1 MLWEGGNRKNGTT
14 AGSKSNVES
23 LICINRCY
31 NHGSRQDRPVAIKL
45 RAFGCLQPQLLW
57 WCHLVNAHEG
67 KAGMVLLAGKL
78 CDPYLSAVCVHWCK
92 KALYKILFL
101 SFPFLT
107 MTPVTVDSLNF
118 PQLQVTSDT
127 LCSSKCKCTV
137 NVTQNGPKH
146 M

>member
-101 SFPFLT
+101 SFPFL
-107 MTPVTVDSLNF
+107 SLTKGRSHRGGHGGRVPRAPYHVPYNDNRQF
-118 PQLQVTSDT
+118 VFEADF
-127 LCSSKCKCTV
+127 
-137 NVTQNGPKH
+137 
-146 M
+146 